1 MESPAGL
8 GVSESVP
15 CVGEAAA
22 LGTAVVWAI
31 AVILFRK
38 SGEVV
43 HPVALNLFKSTLA
56 LVLTAPT
63 IWVLGET
70 LVHPA
75 PLSDQLLLLLSG
87 ALGIGIADTFF
98 FMSLNLLGAG
108 LSAIVSCLYSPFM
121 IGLSMLWLGESLAA
135 AQVVGVVMIVSA
147 VLSATRRNGSTGV
160 SGRELGLGILW
171 GVLGLAVMAVGIVM
185 IKPLLNRSPLLWAT
199 EVRLVGGCA
208 TLALGLLLYPGR
220 GRILATLLTRQ
231 GRVYT
236 FFGSLF
242 GTYVALI
249 LWLAGMK
256 FTLVSVASALNQT
269 SNIFVFVFGA
279 LFLREPVT
287 RVRGL
292 GILAAVAGAYLVT
305 SG

>member
-1 MESPAGL
+1 LPY
-8 GVSESVP
+8 
-15 CVGEAAA
+15 VGEAAA
-22 LGTAVVWAI
+22 LATAITWAFAVV
-31 AVILFRK
+31 LFRK

-43 HPVALNLFKSTLA
+43 HPVALNLFKDTLA

-63 IWVLGET
+63 IWVMGET
-70 LVHPA
+70 FVHSA
-75 PLSDQLLLLLSG
+75 PLSDYLLLLLSG

-108 LSAIVSCLYSPFM
+108 FSAIVSCLYSPFM
-121 IGLSMLWLGESLAA
+121 IGLSILWLGERLAV
-135 AQVVGVVMIVSA
+135 AQVLGVVMIVSA
-147 VLSATRRNGSTGV
+147 VLSATRRNGSAGI
-160 SGRELGLGILW
+160 SGRDLGLGILW

-185 IKPLLNRSPLLWAT
+185 IKPLLDRSPLLWAT

-208 TLALGLLLYPGR
+208 TLALGLLLYPRR

-231 GRVYT
+231 RWVYT
-236 FFGSLF
+236 FFGSLL

-279 LFLREPVT
+279 LLLREPLT
-287 RVRGL
+287 RLRVL
-292 GILAAVAGAYLVT
+292 GILAAVAGAYLIT
-305 SG
+305 FG